1 MFAVDRPI
9 NDIPEAGVEGSCV
22 HRTDHCNLTCY
33 NVKLYQV
40 YPAMVGKDVRNEQ
53 AWQESTGADYAAAL
67 DRKRKPT
74 TRFRL
79 MTRGEA
85 IKDVSDI
92 GRVLDICKAN
102 PERLVWVPTRA
113 WRNPLLRALIE
124 GALFDVPN
132 LAILASI
139 DPETTDHEPELIA
152 SGWNTM
158 FYGDDSPQATE
169 GRFLCPKTWR
179 DIKGACGTC
188 KAGCFAKP
196 ILGRTG
202 VRVHLSQH

>member
-1 MFAVDRPI
+1 
-9 NDIPEAGVEGSCV
+9 
-22 HRTDHCNLTCY
+22 
-33 NVKLYQV
+33 
-40 YPAMVGKDVRNEQ
+40 
-53 AWQESTGADYAAAL
+53 
-67 DRKRKPT
+67 
-74 TRFRL
+74 

-188 KAGCFAKP
+188 KAGCFALDAELLTRCEAIDYLNLERNQIREARGGSFLVERELFSGMFQVFFFP
-196 ILGRTG
+196 G
-202 VRVHLSQH
+202 